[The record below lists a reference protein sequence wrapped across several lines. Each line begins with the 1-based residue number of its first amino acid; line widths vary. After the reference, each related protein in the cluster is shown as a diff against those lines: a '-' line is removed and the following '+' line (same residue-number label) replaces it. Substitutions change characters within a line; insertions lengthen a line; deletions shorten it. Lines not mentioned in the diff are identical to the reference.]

1 MHEEKVM
8 KQMLLLHTLIY
19 RTDMQKNRIALLL
32 RKLSI
37 RRFSINLKLNQLQF
51 VLKQCK
57 LQ

>member
-32 RKLSI
+32 RELSI